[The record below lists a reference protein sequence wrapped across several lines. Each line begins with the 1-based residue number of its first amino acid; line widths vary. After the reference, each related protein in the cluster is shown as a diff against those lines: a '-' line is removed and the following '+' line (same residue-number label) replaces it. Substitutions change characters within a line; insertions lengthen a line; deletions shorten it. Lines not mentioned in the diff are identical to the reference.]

1 MVQNNYIF
9 IKGAREHNLKNLT
22 LKIPRNKMVVITGIS
37 GSGKS
42 SLAFDTIYAEGQR
55 RYIESLSS
63 YARQFLG
70 VLEKPDVDYI
80 EGLSPAIAIEQRT
93 AAKNPRS
100 TVGTVTEIYDYLR
113 VLFARLGK
121 PFCPYC
127 NKEIASQTLD
137 QIIDQ
142 ISSYPENTKLVILA
156 PVVRGRKGEYQNLL
170 EKIKKRGFLRVRVD
184 GKIYEISEVKNL
196 EKYKKHNIEILID
209 RLVLLEENKKRLADS
224 VELALKE
231 GQGLC
236 VVIFDEK
243 EEKIFSEKFA
253 CVDCG
258 FSYEEIS
265 PRLFSFNSPYGACS
279 ACHGLGTKM
288 EIDPERLIVD
298 PKLSIN
304 EGVIEVWGEPK
315 GRWFTSV
322 LKALAKNYGFSLNT
336 PWEKLPKKVKEI
348 ILYGSNEEILVEHE
362 RWDGTHYKFYEE
374 FEGVIPHLMRIYQTT
389 ESESTREWIERYMS
403 ILPCPECGGARLKK
417 EALSVKINGYSIYD
431 ICRLSIR
438 ECYQF
443 FDNLK
448 LNEQEKKIAQELINE
463 IKKRLNFLI
472 EVGVDYLTLERRTD
486 TLGGGEEQRVRLATQ
501 IGSGLVG
508 VTYILDEPS
517 IGLHMRDN
525 HKLIQTLLR
534 LRDLG
539 NTVIVVEHDRDTILA
554 SDYVI
559 DLGPGAGEKG
569 GYIVATGTPEEIM
582 NNPNSLTGAY
592 LSGKK
597 EIPLPEKRRKGN
609 GKFLIVKGCSENNLK
624 NIDITI
630 PLGMFVCL
638 TGVSGSGKSTFMN
651 DILYKALAEKF
662 YGSREKPGKFKEII
676 GWEEIDKVVNI
687 DQSPI
692 GRTPR
697 SNPAT
702 YTNVFTPIRELF
714 AQTKEA
720 KMRGYSPGRFSF
732 NVRGGRCENC
742 GGDGIKKIEMHF
754 LPDVYVTCEVC
765 KGKRYNRE
773 TLEIK
778 YKGKNIYDVLE
789 MTVNE
794 ALEFFYNIPAIRR
807 KLEMLRDVGLGYIKL
822 GQPATTLSGGEAQRV
837 KLARELSKI
846 GTGKTLYLL
855 DEPTT
860 GLHFEDIRLLLIVLN
875 RLVDKGNTVLVIEH
889 NLDVIKCADWII
901 DLGPEGGEKGGYIVA
916 CGTPED
922 IARCEK
928 SYTGKFLREVL
939 RRHGIQF

>member
-1 MVQNNYIF
+1 MTKNNYIF

-70 VLEKPDVDYI
+70 VLEKPDVDQI

-113 VLFARLGK
+113 VLFARIGT

-127 NKEIASQTLD
+127 NKEIAHQTLD

-142 ISSYPENTKLVILA
+142 ITLYPPNTKLTILA
-156 PVVRGRKGEYQNLL
+156 PIVRGRKGEYHALL
-170 EKIKKRGFLRVRVD
+170 ERIKKKGFLRVRVD
-184 GKIYEISEVKNL
+184 GEIYEISEVKNL
-196 EKYKKHNIEILID
+196 ERYKKHNIEILID
-209 RLVLLEENKKRLADS
+209 RLILTNENQKRLVES

-298 PKLSIN
+298 PNLSIN

-322 LKALAKNYGFSLNT
+322 LKALARNYNFSLNT
-336 PWEKLPKKVKEI
+336 PWKKLPKEVKEI
-348 ILYGSNEEILVEHE
+348 IFYGSKEEILVEHE
-362 RWDGTHYKFYEE
+362 RWDGTRYQFYEE

-403 ILPCPECGGARLKK
+403 ILPCPECLGARLKK
-417 EALSVKINGYSIYD
+417 EALSIKIAGYSIYD
-431 ICRLSIR
+431 ICKLSIR
-438 ECYQF
+438 EIYQF
-443 FDNLK
+443 FENLK
-448 LNEQEKKIAQELINE
+448 MNEQEKKIVGELINE

-525 HKLIQTLLR
+525 HKLIQTLLK

-539 NTVIVVEHDRDTILA
+539 NTVIVIEHDRDTILA

-569 GYIVATGTPEEIM
+569 GYVVAVGTPSEIM
-582 NNPNSLTGAY
+582 KNSNSLTGAY
-592 LSGKK
+592 LIGKK
-597 EIPLPEKRRKGN
+597 EIPLPKRRRNGN
-609 GKFLIVKGCSENNLK
+609 GKFLIVKGCCENNLK
-624 NIDITI
+624 NIDIYI

-651 DILYKALAEKF
+651 DILYKALAEKL
-662 YGSREKPGKFKEII
+662 YGSKEKPGKFKEII

-720 KMRGYSPGRFSF
+720 KMRGYLPGRFSF

-742 GGDGIKKIEMHF
+742 GGDGVKKIEMHF
-754 LPDVYVTCEVC
+754 LPDVYITCEVC

-778 YKGKNIYDVLE
+778 YKGKNIYEILE

-794 ALEFFYNIPAIRR
+794 ALEFFYNIPPIRR

-846 GTGKTLYLL
+846 GTGRTLYLL

-860 GLHFEDIRLLLIVLN
+860 GLHFEDVRLLLIVLN

-889 NLDVIKCADWII
+889 NLEVIKCADWII
-901 DLGPEGGEKGGYIVA
+901 DLGPEGGEKGGYVVA
-916 CGTPED
+916 CGSPED
-922 IARCEK
+922 IAKCER
-928 SYTGKFLREVL
+928 SYTGKFLKEVL
-939 RRHGIQF
+939 RRHGVKI